1 MRKIIN
7 LLRDP
12 IWQSIAVLVSVL
24 AIFIG
29 LSDSKINEVSIIPYG
44 EFENLSEYFPDSK
57 IKFTIEGET
66 SNLNNLY
73 YRYFT
78 IQNTSK
84 SSFNKD
90 DFKRNI
96 SVKSKNPNVEIALIS
111 SCINKKMSGE
121 VADVSSP
128 QFNWI
133 KSDEHWQLVPEL
145 FNSDEGGC
153 MIMIVRNNSV
163 EQVEIS
169 TSDFVWDGRIVG
181 TRLKSYPS
189 EEAYVEDNA
198 KLSDYMQAGI
208 YIKFETIGIFWF
220 LILQSIF
227 FVVPLFIVR
236 KIHIDSMSNVKGYYF
251 ICLFSITTAEILV
264 SKFVDGMPQH
274 PIIWPLL
281 ISHFLFFVYLAYK
294 AVNREQIKQVEC
306 AN

>member
-12 IWQSIAVLVSVL
+12 IWQSIAALVSVL
-24 AIFIG
+24 VFFIG
-29 LSDSKINEVSIIPYG
+29 FSDSKINEVAIVPNG
-44 EFENLSEYFPDSK
+44 KFENLSKYIPDSK

-84 SSFNKD
+84 SSINKD

-96 SVKSKNPNVEIALIS
+96 SVKSKNPNIEIALIS
-111 SCINKKMSGE
+111 SCNNKKITAE
-121 VADVSSP
+121 VAEVSSP
-128 QFNWI
+128 QFSWI
-133 KSDEHWQLVPEL
+133 KSDKDWQLVPEL
-145 FNSDEGGC
+145 FNSNEGGC

-181 TRLKSYPS
+181 TRVKSYS
-189 EEAYVEDNA
+189 SAEAYVEDNA
-198 KLSDYMQAGI
+198 KLSDYIQAGV
-208 YIKFETIGIFWF
+208 YVKFETIGIFWF
-220 LILQSIF
+220 LILQFIS
-227 FVVPLFIVR
+227 FVVPLFII
-236 KIHIDSMSNVKGYYF
+236 KKLHIDSMSNVKAYYF

-264 SKFVDGMPQH
+264 SKFVDGMRQH
-274 PIIWPLL
+274 PIVWPLL
-281 ISHFLFFVYLAYK
+281 ISHLLFFVYLAYK
-294 AVNREQIKQVEC
+294 AVNREQIK
-306 AN
+306 

>member
-12 IWQSIAVLVSVL
+12 IWQSIAALVSVL
-24 AIFIG
+24 VFFIG
-29 LSDSKINEVSIIPYG
+29 FSDSKINEVAIVPNG
-44 EFENLSEYFPDSK
+44 KFENLSKYFPDSK

-84 SSFNKD
+84 SSINKD

-96 SVKSKNPNVEIALIS
+96 SVKSKNPNIEIALIS
-111 SCINKKMSGE
+111 SCNNKKITAE
-121 VADVSSP
+121 VAEVSSP
-128 QFNWI
+128 QFSWI
-133 KSDEHWQLVPEL
+133 KSDKDWQLVPEL
-145 FNSDEGGC
+145 FNSNEGGC

-181 TRLKSYPS
+181 TRVKSYS
-189 EEAYVEDNA
+189 SAEAYVEDNA
-198 KLSDYMQAGI
+198 KLSDYIQAGV
-208 YIKFETIGIFWF
+208 YVKFETIGIFWF
-220 LILQSIF
+220 LILQFIS
-227 FVVPLFIVR
+227 FVVPLFII
-236 KIHIDSMSNVKGYYF
+236 KKLHIDSMANVKAYYF

-264 SKFVDGMPQH
+264 SKFVDGMRQH
-274 PIIWPLL
+274 PIVWPLL
-281 ISHFLFFVYLAYK
+281 ITHLLFFVYLAYK
-294 AVNREQIKQVEC
+294 AANREQIK
-306 AN
+306 